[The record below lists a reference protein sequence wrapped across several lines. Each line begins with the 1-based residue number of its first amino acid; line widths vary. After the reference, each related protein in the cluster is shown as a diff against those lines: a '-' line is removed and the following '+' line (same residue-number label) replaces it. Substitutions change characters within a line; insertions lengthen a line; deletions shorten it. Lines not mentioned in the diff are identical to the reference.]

1 MPGVGRWAAASWSH
15 PSTARLAL
23 VMLWMLQ
30 LVSIFSLQQV
40 SMMGLA
46 VWLERS
52 RPPRTVSPAYRFGGR
67 APFAHLPRARPA
79 GLPSHRTQ
87 DWCHAGRAHLA
98 LLVPCGLGIGCS
110 WSTARRCEF
119 VRNGIMAAS
128 GCRWLQVTASGSI
141 SVRISI
147 SISSCGGVECRHHPT
162 KGQMVR
168 APRSPPLRRFSAAAA
183 GWAKLSPAAAVA
195 GFKRRARAGKLHL

>member
-128 GCRWLQVTASGSI
+128 GFKWLQVTASGSI

-147 SISSCGGVECRHHPT
+147 SISSCGVSSAGT
-162 KGQMVR
+162 TT
-168 APRSPPLRRFSAAAA
+168 PP
-183 GWAKLSPAAAVA
+183 
-195 GFKRRARAGKLHL
+195 RARWCERPGRRHSGASAPPRQAGPS

>member
-1 MPGVGRWAAASWSH
+1 
-15 PSTARLAL
+15 
-23 VMLWMLQ
+23 MLQ

-128 GCRWLQVTASGSI
+128 GFKWLQVTASGSI

-147 SISSCGGVECRHHPT
+147 SISASASAS
-162 KGQMVR
+162 VR
-168 APRSPPLRRFSAAAA
+168 AGCRVPAPPPHQGPDGASAQVAATQALQRRHTGARCR
-183 GWAKLSPAAAVA
+183 AKCVCCCC
-195 GFKRRARAGKLHL
+195 RRCCCYCC